1 MDNEEIRKLLQ
12 ELKKTSDESTA
23 VRSKVVKI
31 HFDTPE
37 EAERRRRI
45 KRRAEEEE
53 ARKQLE
59 EADASVI
66 QARRDYDEKLAEM
79 RDMESRQKL
88 LDEMGR
94 DGVTLE
100 ESFACYEKGIR
111 LLRQVNERIDRVE
124 KKVQMLT
131 EDGTLEAFE

>member
-1 MDNEEIRKLLQ
+1 MSDQEERTMQETAEQDGEQSIEASLEEI
-12 ELKKTSDESTA
+12 
-23 VRSKVVKI
+23 
-31 HFDTPE
+31 
-37 EAERRRRI
+37 
-45 KRRAEEEE
+45 
-53 ARKQLE
+53 
-59 EADASVI
+59 
-66 QARRDYDEKLAEM
+66 
-79 RDMESRQKL
+79 QKL

-131 EDGTLEAFE
+131 EDGTLEAVE

>member
-1 MDNEEIRKLLQ
+1 MSDQEERTMQETAEQDGEQSIEASLEEI
-12 ELKKTSDESTA
+12 
-23 VRSKVVKI
+23 
-31 HFDTPE
+31 
-37 EAERRRRI
+37 
-45 KRRAEEEE
+45 
-53 ARKQLE
+53 
-59 EADASVI
+59 
-66 QARRDYDEKLAEM
+66 
-79 RDMESRQKL
+79 QKL

-100 ESFACYEKGIR
+100 ETFACYEKGIR

>member
-1 MDNEEIRKLLQ
+1 MSDQEERTMQETAEQDGEQSIEASLEEI
-12 ELKKTSDESTA
+12 
-23 VRSKVVKI
+23 
-31 HFDTPE
+31 
-37 EAERRRRI
+37 
-45 KRRAEEEE
+45 
-53 ARKQLE
+53 
-59 EADASVI
+59 
-66 QARRDYDEKLAEM
+66 
-79 RDMESRQKL
+79 QKL

-131 EDGTLEAFE
+131 DDGTLEAFE

>member
-1 MDNEEIRKLLQ
+1 MSEQEERVVQ
-12 ELKKTSDESTA
+12 ETADQEGEQSIEASLDE
-23 VRSKVVKI
+23 I
-31 HFDTPE
+31 
-37 EAERRRRI
+37 
-45 KRRAEEEE
+45 
-53 ARKQLE
+53 
-59 EADASVI
+59 
-66 QARRDYDEKLAEM
+66 
-79 RDMESRQKL
+79 QKL

-131 EDGTLEAFE
+131 EDGTLEDFE

>member
-1 MDNEEIRKLLQ
+1 MSDQQERTMQDTAEQDGEQSIEASLEEI
-12 ELKKTSDESTA
+12 
-23 VRSKVVKI
+23 
-31 HFDTPE
+31 
-37 EAERRRRI
+37 
-45 KRRAEEEE
+45 
-53 ARKQLE
+53 
-59 EADASVI
+59 
-66 QARRDYDEKLAEM
+66 
-79 RDMESRQKL
+79 QKL

>member
-1 MDNEEIRKLLQ
+1 MSDQEERTMQETAEQDGEQSIEASLEEI
-12 ELKKTSDESTA
+12 
-23 VRSKVVKI
+23 
-31 HFDTPE
+31 
-37 EAERRRRI
+37 
-45 KRRAEEEE
+45 
-53 ARKQLE
+53 
-59 EADASVI
+59 
-66 QARRDYDEKLAEM
+66 
-79 RDMESRQKL
+79 QKL

>member
-1 MDNEEIRKLLQ
+1 MSDQEERTMQETAEQDGEQSIETSLEEI
-12 ELKKTSDESTA
+12 
-23 VRSKVVKI
+23 
-31 HFDTPE
+31 
-37 EAERRRRI
+37 
-45 KRRAEEEE
+45 
-53 ARKQLE
+53 
-59 EADASVI
+59 
-66 QARRDYDEKLAEM
+66 
-79 RDMESRQKL
+79 QKL

>member
-1 MDNEEIRKLLQ
+1 MQETAEQDGEQSIEASLEEI
-12 ELKKTSDESTA
+12 
-23 VRSKVVKI
+23 
-31 HFDTPE
+31 
-37 EAERRRRI
+37 
-45 KRRAEEEE
+45 
-53 ARKQLE
+53 
-59 EADASVI
+59 
-66 QARRDYDEKLAEM
+66 
-79 RDMESRQKL
+79 QKL

>member
-1 MDNEEIRKLLQ
+1 MASDFWDRVLTVGNNRQVTSLSEALLSMSIEASLEEI
-12 ELKKTSDESTA
+12 
-23 VRSKVVKI
+23 
-31 HFDTPE
+31 
-37 EAERRRRI
+37 
-45 KRRAEEEE
+45 
-53 ARKQLE
+53 
-59 EADASVI
+59 
-66 QARRDYDEKLAEM
+66 
-79 RDMESRQKL
+79 QKL